1 MAFWI
6 DPLAL
11 LGIGAVIAWFS
22 KQSFEGSEFA
32 IYGAEILV
40 LTGTYVISIGLF
52 LNVELF
58 RPLWTMM
65 GAQTGTA
72 FMINGGLFGFVD
84 AATTWTQLEPGT
96 MVLAIV
102 LFVLYPVCLR
112 LGVIL
117 GRILVGRNPKQSGL
131 VGLLNPN

>member
-11 LGIGAVIAWFS
+11 LGIGAVIAWGS
-22 KQSFEGSEFA
+22 KRWFDGSNLA
-32 IYGAEILV
+32 VYGAEILV
-40 LTGTYVISIGLF
+40 LAGTFAISIGLF
-52 LNVELF
+52 LNIGLF
-58 RPLWTMM
+58 RPLWTTM

-84 AATTWTQLEPGT
+84 GATTWTQLQPAT
-96 MVLAIV
+96 MFLAIL

-131 VGLLNPN
+131 LGLLTPS